1 MKINSN
7 KTRKILAVN
16 LQSACAESNLG
27 LDIIFALLL
36 NYVPSKVLK
45 EQIKLAKKTREN
57 V

>member
-7 KTRKILAVN
+7 KTRKILAIN

-36 NYVPSKVLK
+36 DYVPSKVLK